1 MTSLKIDS
9 IIRYPYCVRSL
20 LNLICGYE
28 LQVSF
33 IMESGIDYIPTYPHF
48 QVGCIDETPS
58 I

>member
-20 LNLICGYE
+20 LNLISGYE

-33 IMESGIDYIPTYPHF
+33 IKESGINYISTYPHF
-48 QVGCIDETPS
+48 QVGWIDESPP